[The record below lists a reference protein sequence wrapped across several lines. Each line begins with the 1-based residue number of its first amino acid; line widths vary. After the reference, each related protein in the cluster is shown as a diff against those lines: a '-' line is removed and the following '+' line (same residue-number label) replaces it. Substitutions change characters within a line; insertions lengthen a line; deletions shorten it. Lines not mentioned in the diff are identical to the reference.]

1 MRHPPYTC
9 RARLIRSCHL
19 FNMLI
24 GVPLPPPRLMPDC
37 QKDRVMTMPEIDF
50 RTMKLMVALIALSL
64 SGATLF
70 FAEGPLISIS
80 HAYCSGGTSRDI
92 FVGFLFAIAA
102 IMTAHNGANRREKI
116 ASKIAGVSAV
126 GIALVPTAC
135 DTGAE
140 SPWHF
145 AFAALMFAI
154 LAWFCW
160 SFYQRTRIKP
170 HQTQAQRR
178 RVVYAL
184 CGIGILASMALIA
197 VNGLFDLWPEANLSF
212 YCEAAGLALFGVSWL
227 IASHFLPYF
236 EHPSERMKLTAPPV
250 KRA

>member
-1 MRHPPYTC
+1 MSCSC
-9 RARLIRSCHL
+9 RTRLNLSCHL
-19 FNMLI
+19 LNMLI
-24 GVPLPPPRLMPDC
+24 GGTAAAAATIDAGLP
-37 QKDRVMTMPEIDF
+37 KDHVMTMPEIDY

-116 ASKIAGVSAV
+116 ASKIAGISAA

-135 DTGAE
+135 ETGAE

-145 AFAALMFAI
+145 LFAALMFAI

-160 SFYQRTRIKP
+160 SFYERTRIKQ

-178 RVVYAL
+178 RFVYAL
-184 CGIGILASMALIA
+184 CGIGIVVSMALIA
-197 VNGLFDLWPEANLSF
+197 VNGLFDLWPDANLTF

-236 EHPSERMKLTAPPV
+236 EHPSERMKLSAPPV
-250 KRA
+250 RRA